1 MLIGRSPGGGICYVG
16 SINTKPKAKS
26 ADNFKRNRGCVQVSS
41 CPYFPVVDG
50 GNPTSLP
57 SYIIDGGSPTSVGIC
72 FIDGGLI

>member
-1 MLIGRSPGGGICYVG
+1 MISRYTPGVGICYVG
-16 SINTKPKAKS
+16 TLNTKSKAKS

-57 SYIIDGGSPTSVGIC
+57 SYIIDGGSPTSVSLC